1 MISPLVFLHGWC
13 CEADHF
19 ASQISYFSPGRDVVS
34 VPWQSDLMDHSA
46 SVDLSV
52 AEHHIE
58 SVCLS
63 QAWTEPVVLI
73 GHSMGG
79 MLAAMIARSNRLDVK
94 GIVVVDAT
102 WPLDSASSD
111 FFKSFIP
118 GLEADFGGA
127 IREFFESR
135 LTAPGDDRTINDRI
149 IEKVVE
155 SDAEIAL
162 ALFRDLQTPG
172 RLPRVEEISVPILGI
187 SSSLQF
193 LDRDNLLTHSPDA
206 WYGQI
211 PGSGHFLM
219 QQAPDQLNAM
229 LETFLI
235 HIERP

>member
-1 MISPLVFLHGWC
+1 MVS
-13 CEADHF
+13 
-19 ASQISYFSPGRDVVS
+19 FSDSRETLS
-34 VPWQSDLMDHSA
+34 IPWQSNLIGLDRP
-46 SVDLSV
+46 VDLVLAAS
-52 AEHHIE
+52 EIE
-58 SVCLS
+58 SCCLEAS
-63 QAWTEPVVLI
+63 LSGPPVLI

-219 QQAPDQLNAM
+219 QQATDQLNAM